1 MQSRIAANLLKSIN
15 NLKTALK
22 LDWIC
27 VFLIVLLV
35 AIGWTTIYSTTLAEE
50 NASVLDISKLYG
62 KQLLFIGMG
71 VFLVVLILSVE
82 AKFYQRF
89 ASIIYVVALLSLLG
103 LLFFGKTIAGQTAWY
118 SFGSF
123 SIQPAEFVK
132 VAVALAIAKYLTG
145 INVSLKN
152 FTHQLQVLLIMV
164 LPMALI
170 MLQPDAG
177 SALIYVAF
185 VIPLYREGLPG
196 FYLVVGS
203 LAVAIFLT
211 SIKFGAFYVSGVLL
225 LLSLI
230 ILYFKRKSK
239 PNYLLYIAAA
249 ALCIGFSFS
258 TNFIFDKLL
267 QPHQKDRFELI
278 LGMKS
283 DPSGA
288 EYNIYHSKVAIGS
301 GGFFGKGWLQGTQTT
316 GRYVPE
322 QHTDYIFSAVGEEWG
337 FLGSSILVL
346 LFSSL
351 MLRIWFLAERQKS
364 AFSRIYGYSVVGILF
379 FHFSVNIGMVLGVF
393 PTVGIPLP
401 FFSYGGSGLWGMLI
415 LIFIFLKFDAKRMAA

>member
-1 MQSRIAANLLKSIN
+1 M
-15 NLKTALK
+15 
-22 LDWIC
+22 
-27 VFLIVLLV
+27 
-35 AIGWTTIYSTTLAEE
+35 GWATIYSTTLAEV
-50 NASVLDISKLYG
+50 NVNIFDISKLYG
-62 KQLLFIGMG
+62 KQLLWIGLG
-71 VFLVVLILSVE
+71 VFLVVIVLSVE

-89 ASIIYVVALLSLLG
+89 ASIIYILALLALLG
-103 LLFFGKTIAGQTAWY
+103 LPFFGKTIAGQTAWY

-132 VAVALAIAKYLTG
+132 VAAALAIAKYLTG
-145 INVSLKN
+145 INVNLKN
-152 FTHQLQVLLIMV
+152 LKNQFQVLLLML

-185 VIPLYREGLPG
+185 IFPLYREGLPS
-196 FYLVVGS
+196 FYLIIGT
-203 LAVAIFLT
+203 LAVTIFLT
-211 SIKFGAFYVSGVLL
+211 SIKFGALYVSGIILAILFLL
-225 LLSLI
+225 LYI
-230 ILYFKRKSK
+230 KRKQK
-239 PNYLLYIAAA
+239 PNYFLFIAIA

-258 TNFIFDKLL
+258 ANLMFDKLL
-267 QPHQKDRFELI
+267 QPHHKDRFEII

-288 EYNIYHSKVAIGS
+288 EYNTYHSKVAIGS
-301 GGFFGKGWLQGTQTT
+301 GGFSGKGWLQGTQTT

-337 FLGSSILVL
+337 FLGSSIVIL
-346 LFSSL
+346 LFCSL
-351 MLRIWFLAERQKS
+351 MLRLWFLAERQKS
-364 AFSRIYGYSVVGILF
+364 NFSRIYGYSVVGILF
-379 FHFSVNIGMVLGVF
+379 FHFFVNIGMVLGVF

-415 LIFIFLKFDAKRMAA
+415 LIFIFLKFDAKRMD

>member
-1 MQSRIAANLLKSIN
+1 M
-15 NLKTALK
+15 
-22 LDWIC
+22 
-27 VFLIVLLV
+27 
-35 AIGWTTIYSTTLAEE
+35 GWSTIYSTTLAEVDA
-50 NASVLDISKLYG
+50 NVFDISKLYG
-62 KQLLFIGMG
+62 KQLLWIGMG
-71 VFLVVLILSVE
+71 AFLVVLVLSVE

-89 ASIIYVVALLSLLG
+89 ASIIYIVALLSLLG
-103 LLFFGKTIAGQTAWY
+103 LPFFGKTIAGQTAWY

-132 VAVALAIAKYLTG
+132 AAAALAIAKYLTG

-152 FTHQLQVLLIMV
+152 FKDQLKVLVLML

-185 VIPLYREGLPG
+185 IIPLYREGLPS
-196 FYLVVGS
+196 FYLIIGT

-211 SIKFGAFYVSGVLL
+211 TIKFGAIYVSGIIALL
-225 LLSLI
+225 TFI
-230 ILYFKRKSK
+230 ILYIKRKSK
-239 PNYLLYIAAA
+239 PKYFIFIALA

-258 TNFIFDKLL
+258 SNLMFDKLL
-267 QPHQKDRFELI
+267 QAHHKDRFELI

-301 GGFFGKGWLQGTQTT
+301 GGFSGKGWLKGTQTT

-337 FLGSSILVL
+337 FLGSSLVVL
-346 LFSSL
+346 LFCSL
-351 MLRIWFLAERQKS
+351 LFRLWYLAERQKS
-364 AFSRIYGYSVVGILF
+364 SFNRIYGYSVVGILF
-379 FHFSVNIGMVLGVF
+379 FHFFVNVGMVLGVF

-415 LIFIFLKFDAKRMAA
+415 LIFIFLKFDAKRMD